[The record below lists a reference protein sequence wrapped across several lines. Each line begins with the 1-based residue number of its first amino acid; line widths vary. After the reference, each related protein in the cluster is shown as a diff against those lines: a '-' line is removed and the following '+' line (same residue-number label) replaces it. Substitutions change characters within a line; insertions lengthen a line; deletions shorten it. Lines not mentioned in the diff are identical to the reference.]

1 MVRLDGTAAD
11 EVRLAEASDIA
22 NLFENEIIGLF
33 LNVLPAL
40 IAEGDGLG
48 AIQAAELL
56 QKASKVGD
64 KVEARLVQR
73 LACLEKPMQLRRF
86 DILNDVVG
94 DIAARE
100 ARVAAAFVVPIGAPE
115 ESERL
120 ISWRFWR

>member
-1 MVRLDGTAAD
+1 MIKDVMVRLDGTAAD

-22 NLFENEIIGLF
+22 NLFENENIGLF

-73 LACLEKPMQLRRF
+73 LACLEKPMQLCRF

-100 ARVAAAFVVPIGAPE
+100 
-115 ESERL
+115 
-120 ISWRFWR
+120 